1 MRVLVNKQNGMLWI
15 VLMLSVVVA
24 ACSTP
29 ADEAVASATAE
40 PVATIEATALVAAD
54 GSANETVAAVAAPA
68 EATPPQDQEPNMQQ
82 LAERQR
88 ALAERAKAIAN
99 DHIATG
105 KSLLEAGRAREA
117 LQAFGSALRAD
128 PTNKEAQDLWNRV
141 SGLIGEPGTAAAPAS
156 RDVWN
161 EAIVRRQ
168 QAALVVQDSLGRAK
182 AAQEAG
188 QHADVVQHLRNAFVI
203 VSANP
208 VLDGVPTAD
217 QLRGMVAAAEQ
228 AAESARREN
237 EAARLKE
244 IESINQARDAEERK
258 KLEIQLRRLWDEAT
272 AAFERERF
280 DDCETICADLLDR
293 DPSFKAAHELKA
305 AAAGARHAKAD
316 VDNITRHRS
325 EWQRALDEVKS
336 LAMPFTKIA
345 TFPDAARWRE
355 ISARG
360 PITLSRESEAAN
372 EADQA
377 VKATLEGTMLS
388 SVDWT
393 DKNIDDAVRFLR
405 NNTGINF
412 VITGAVDEAM
422 PRAERIL
429 NLKLD
434 DISAWATLRHMTNA
448 LTLEFL
454 VEDGM
459 VKITTKE
466 QLRKRK
472 VSEFY
477 DVRDLT
483 AKVNNFPG
491 IELNL
496 NPSGFTQSA
505 GGEEEADATDENRI
519 VEVDR
524 LRELIQ
530 ASVDPTSWTEDA
542 ENTIVDKSGT
552 LVVRQTPENQ
562 RLIRAFLADLRKYSG
577 IQVQIES
584 RFLAVEN
591 NFLQDV
597 GVDLRGLG
605 DNSGGAGV
613 AGLGQNRPFDDFG
626 LPGTN
631 LPIGTDTSS
640 GAFYQFGGG
649 NGDVRGRTQ
658 NLFDQ
663 ALGDASTIDGS
674 GGMSLQWTYLDD
686 AQLEAILRAVQKYDR
701 VNTVNAP
708 TLLVYNTQ
716 RANLEVTRQEAYIKD
731 YDVEIAQA
739 SVVADPVVDIV
750 REGVV
755 LDVRPIVSNDRRFVT
770 LELRPTVATL
780 VRPIRQFSSPLAIG
794 TPVLIDMPE
803 LRKESLKTTVVVPDG
818 GTILLGGLKYY
829 VEQDMMSGLPVLSD
843 IPILSFFFSHKGK
856 STVMKDLIIM
866 LRVQIII
873 LEEMEPAGNG

>member
-1 MRVLVNKQNGMLWI
+1 MRVLVNKQSGMVWFLL
-15 VLMLSVVVA
+15 VLTCVVA
-24 ACSTP
+24 ACTTP
-29 ADEAVASATAE
+29 ADEPTAAA
-40 PVATIEATALVAAD
+40 PVET
-54 GSANETVAAVAAPA
+54 TVAPEAVAASSTTAPEVVVNVGA
-68 EATPPQDQEPNMQQ
+68 PVEAAAPQDQEPSLQD
-82 LAERQR
+82 LAARQR
-88 ALAERAKAIAN
+88 ALAERARAIAA
-99 DHIATG
+99 DHIASG
-105 KSLLEAGRAREA
+105 KSLLEAGRARDA
-117 LQAFGSALRAD
+117 LQSFASALRAD
-128 PTNKEAQDLWNRV
+128 PSNKEAQDLWSRV
-141 SGLIGEPGTAAAPAS
+141 SGLIGEPGTAAVPAA

-161 EAIVRRQ
+161 EALVRRQ
-168 QAALVVQDSLGRAK
+168 QAGMVVQEALGRAK
-182 AAQEAG
+182 VAAEAG
-188 QHADVVQHLRNAFVI
+188 QHGDAVQHLRNALVI

-208 VLDGVPTAD
+208 ALDGVPNAD
-217 QLRGMVAAAEQ
+217 QLRGMVAAAEG
-228 AAESARREN
+228 AAEAARREG

-258 KLEIQLRRLWDEAT
+258 KLEVQMRRLWDEAT

-280 DDCETICADLLDR
+280 EDCEKFCDDLLDR
-293 DPSFKAAHELKA
+293 DPAFKAAHELKA
-305 AAAGARHAKAD
+305 AAAAARHSKAD
-316 VDNITRHRS
+316 MDNITRHRA

-336 LAMPFTKIA
+336 LAMPFTKVA

-360 PITLSRESEAAN
+360 PISLSRESESAT

-405 NNTGINF
+405 NNTGVNF

-454 VEDGM
+454 IEDGM

-505 GGEEEADATDENRI
+505 GGEEEADATDENRV

-605 DNSGGAGV
+605 DNTGGQGV
-613 AGLGQNRPFDDFG
+613 PGLGPNRTFDDFG
-626 LPGTN
+626 LTGTN

-663 ALGDASTIDGS
+663 ALGDSSTIDGS

-780 VRPIRQFSSPLAIG
+780 VRPMRQFSSPLAIG

-829 VEQDMMSGLPVLSD
+829 VEQDMTSGLPVLSD